1 MVTQDPLQPVS
12 DQGLMAQKGMAADM
26 APGPIDDR
34 MWGDK
39 HHPEVAFDLRT
50 TLEDMAEM
58 LAMQA
63 HQKGLELACLIEPEV
78 PVLLE
83 GDLGCLRQILINLI
97 DNAVKFTH
105 AGEVLVHVGL
115 ECEDASMA
123 TLRFA
128 VEDTGIGIPEEK
140 IETLFKPFT
149 QMDASPTRRFGGMGQ
164 GLSICRRLTEIMG
177 GQIVVKSDLGMGST
191 FWFTV
196 PFAKQAGVAP
206 SIETSAGLDDLKV
219 LIVDGQNTSRRI
231 LSKLLG
237 VWKCRCDEAADGSSA
252 IEKLR
257 HALAQG
263 DPFRLILLDTR
274 LPDMDGEDLARIIK
288 AEKDLNAPILVMLGS
303 CGRWGD
309 VARFEQ
315 TGFSAYLTKPI
326 KQGALYHTLAAAVD
340 RRTADEKGL
349 SITPD
354 KIIKEHMRL
363 VRILLAEDDPINQT
377 VAVRFLEKLGYR
389 ADVVTNGIEAI
400 KALETTPYDLVL
412 MDVQMPDMDGIEAT
426 RIIRSPRSRVL
437 DHGVGIVALT
447 AHAMKGDKERCLEAG
462 MDDYLSKP
470 VQLDEL
476 MHAIERF
483 KSGSSPKPMTTAAS
497 EECMIFDRA
506 GVLKRLGGDG
516 DFLKELFNMCLRE
529 MPRQI
534 AALKDALACRDAK
547 RLEREAHSLKGA
559 ADNIGAMGLKAA
571 ALDMELAAKR
581 GDLESTAGVLDKIG
595 DAFALFRQCL
605 DKI

>member
-1 MVTQDPLQPVS
+1 M
-12 DQGLMAQKGMAADM
+12 
-26 APGPIDDR
+26 
-34 MWGDK
+34 
-39 HHPEVAFDLRT
+39 
-50 TLEDMAEM
+50 
-58 LAMQA
+58 
-63 HQKGLELACLIEPEV
+63 
-78 PVLLE
+78 
-83 GDLGCLRQILINLI
+83 
-97 DNAVKFTH
+97 
-105 AGEVLVHVGL
+105 
-115 ECEDASMA
+115 
-123 TLRFA
+123 
-128 VEDTGIGIPEEK
+128 
-140 IETLFKPFT
+140 
-149 QMDASPTRRFGGMGQ
+149 
-164 GLSICRRLTEIMG
+164 
-177 GQIVVKSDLGMGST
+177 GMGST

-237 VWKCRCDEAADGSSA
+237 VWRCRCDEAADGSSA

-303 CGRWGD
+303 CGSWGD

-315 TGFSAYLTKPI
+315 TGFRAYLTKPI
-326 KQGALYHTLAAAVD
+326 KQGVLYHTLAAAVD